1 MKKIL
6 SLAIVSMLMAP
17 VFLSSCSNDDVLPD
31 DHEQVMTEWIEPFH
45 VKDASVEEVKSYMAS
60 AMKSHRLVA
69 ENTTA
74 DNIQLAYAISNT
86 NVGVLYSFSKL
97 TGSLYSV
104 IDTEFS
110 ANSDLIINRLMEN
123 YTLVSSDKASLQYLF
138 TTSDKSMVI
147 STVKVSETCFNINY
161 SFVY

>member
-31 DHEQVMTEWIEPFH
+31 DQEQVMTEWIEPFH
-45 VKDASVEEVKSYMAS
+45 VKDASVEDVKSYMAS
-60 AMKSHRLVA
+60 TMKSHRLVA

-74 DNIQLAYAISNT
+74 DNIQLVYATSNT

-97 TGSLYSV
+97 TGTLYSV
-104 IDTEFS
+104 IDTELT
-110 ANSDLIINRLMEN
+110 ANSALIINRLIEN
-123 YTLVSSDKASLQYLF
+123 YMLVSSDKASLQYLF
-138 TTSDKSMVI
+138 TTPDKSMVI

-161 SFVY
+161 SIVY